1 MAWSLHLSQR
11 SETILEGSTEGLRV
25 AQSQDSDRPTIN
37 EEFDLR
43 ALCKL
48 LDVAPYYRIIPIT
61 PKLHEFIEWFDGSEL
76 SRYRGMISAHIEGA
90 VRRDAEVEMI
100 HKFGKFHCMWY
111 D

>member
-25 AQSQDSDRPTIN
+25 AQSARPTIN
-37 EEFDLR
+37 EEFVLR

-61 PKLHEFIEWFDGSEL
+61 PKLHEFIEWFDGAEL
-76 SRYRGMISAHIEGA
+76 SRYHGMISAHIEEA

-100 HKFGKFHCMWY
+100 HKFSTFHCMWY